1 MGCVTIVHGAL
12 DKVPGIGEI
21 AIKAGD
27 KDFTVHYDNTKIK
40 PDEMVKLL
48 VAKGEKDAKVKS

>member
-1 MGCVTIVHGAL
+1 MSGAL
-12 DKVPGIGEI
+12 DKVPGVGNI
-21 AIKAGD
+21 AIKKGD
-27 KDFTVHYDNTKIK
+27 KDFTVNYDSTKIK

>member
-1 MGCVTIVHGAL
+1 MSGAL
-12 DKVPGIGEI
+12 DKVPGVGNI
-21 AIKAGD
+21 AIKKGD
-27 KDFTVHYDNTKIK
+27 KDFTVNYDNTKIK